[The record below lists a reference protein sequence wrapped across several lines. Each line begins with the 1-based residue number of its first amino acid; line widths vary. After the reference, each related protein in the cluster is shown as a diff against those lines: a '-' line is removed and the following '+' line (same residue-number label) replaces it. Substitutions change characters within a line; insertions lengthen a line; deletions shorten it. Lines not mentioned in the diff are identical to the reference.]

1 MADTT
6 IQKQGEVFISQSEYD
21 ALRLAG
27 NLQSNTK
34 YHITKDPNNLTKSNA
49 DTLYVPKSTFTDP
62 WQVIMSSDPKTEL
75 TAIDVRNIPS
85 NHALAQYDTSGRLQT
100 SNPDG
105 TYPSTDAERYVANV
119 GYADAHYVAKG
130 TTPKAVYTRDSQGN
144 ESMIAY
150 TENATAWT
158 IAQRAA
164 GGVLRVGTPVG
175 VNDAT
180 PKAYVDGLHHY
191 SHHVKLDLI
200 PASAG
205 GSSTASICMTVAS
218 KNTPN
223 AVTSL
228 NDIAVTTSLAYLLY
242 YLGAETEGWEFSS
255 TGYIKHNDIM
265 YLVYDLY
272 VDVDYKIN
280 ASCINLS
287 TMAQANLVL
296 TNINEQWQVNDF
308 IA

>member
-85 NHALAQYDTSGRLQT
+85 NHALAQYDTLGRLQT

-105 TYPSTDAERYVANV
+105 TSPTTDAERYVANV

-130 TTPKAVYTRDSQGN
+130 TTPKAVYTRDSQGT

-150 TENATAWT
+150 TDNNTAWS
-158 IAQRAA
+158 IAQRYTD
-164 GGVLRVGTPVG
+164 GRMKVGTPVAD
-175 VNDAT
+175 NDAT
-180 PKAYVDGLHHY
+180 TKSYVDGLVAQSAIKTHNITITDGTSTILATVVNKNAQPFSSLTGLAY
-191 SHHVKLDLI
+191 ECVSHGGMI
-200 PASAG
+200 PANGYNATNQLMVYGLKGENEVLYALDSSG
-205 GSSTASICMTVAS
+205 STA
-218 KNTPN
+218 
-223 AVTSL
+223 
-228 NDIAVTTSLAYLLY
+228 
-242 YLGAETEGWEFSS
+242 LGDGWTITDTQS
-255 TGYIKHNDIM
+255 
-265 YLVYDLY
+265 
-272 VDVDYKIN
+272 
-280 ASCINLS
+280 
-287 TMAQANLVL
+287 
-296 TNINEQWQVNDF
+296 
-308 IA
+308 